1 MTRIAYVNGRYIRH
15 AEAAVSINDRAFLFA
30 DGIYEVIE
38 IFDGQ
43 LFDEAGHLERLA
55 RSAKELRLTLPVGAA
70 ALKLIL
76 RELVARNRVAYGHV
90 YLQITRGAAKR
101 DHFFPK
107 PGTPAT
113 LVAFAQKTDRAA
125 AEAKAQ
131 AGIKVISMP
140 DIRWKRPDIK
150 STSLLPNVLAK
161 QQAREAGAYEAW
173 LVDEEGFVTE
183 GASSNAWIVNAEGVL
198 VTRPADSSILRGIT
212 RTRRAGNGGGEK
224 CDCAGAPFFAC
235 GSASCAG
242 GFCDRRAPLWCC
254 LWSPST
260 AKRSAPERQGRWRC
274 RFERTFTLLRRFPR
288 PNNSRV
294 AERNLAYKA
303 RLRS

>member
-1 MTRIAYVNGRYIRH
+1 MQEEIKMTRVAYVNGRYIRH

-38 IFDGQ
+38 IFEGQ
-43 LFDEAGHLERLA
+43 LFDEEGHLERLA
-55 RSAKELRLTLPVGAA
+55 RSAKKLRLTLPVGAA
-70 ALKLIL
+70 ALKMIL

-90 YLQITRGAAKR
+90 YLQVTRGAAKR

-113 LVAFAQKTDRAA
+113 LVAFAQTADRAA
-125 AEAKAQ
+125 AEAKAR

-161 QQAREAGAYEAW
+161 QQARDAGAYEAW
-173 LVDEEGFVTE
+173 LVDEQGFVTE

-212 RTRRAGNGGGEK
+212 RTRVLEMA
-224 CDCAGAPFFAC
+224 A
-235 GSASCAG
+235 
-242 GFCDRRAPLWCC
+242 
-254 LWSPST
+254 
-260 AKRSAPERQGRWRC
+260 AKNMIVQERS
-274 RFERTFTLLRRFPR
+274 FTLAEAQAGQEAFVTGATTLVLPVVAIDGQQVGAGTPGPVALSLRAAIHCYAP
-288 PNNSRV
+288 V
-294 AERNLAYKA
+294 HEGK
-303 RLRS
+303 

>member
-1 MTRIAYVNGRYIRH
+1 MTRVAYVNGRYVRH

-38 IFDGQ
+38 VFEGQ

-55 RSAKELRLTLPVGAA
+55 RSAAELRLKLPVGEA
-70 ALKLIL
+70 ALKMIL
-76 RELVARNRVAYGHV
+76 RELVARNRVAFGHV

-107 PGTPAT
+107 AGTPAT
-113 LVAFAQKTDRAA
+113 LVAFAQNADRAA

-131 AGIKVISMP
+131 AGIKVISLP

-161 QQAREAGAYEAW
+161 QQAKDAGAYEAW
-173 LVDEEGFVTE
+173 LVDDSGFVTE
-183 GASSNAWIVNAEGVL
+183 GASSNAWIVNAEGLL

-212 RTRRAGNGGGEK
+212 RTRVLEMAATKNIIVQE
-224 CDCAGAPFFAC
+224 
-235 GSASCAG
+235 
-242 GFCDRRAPLWCC
+242 RR
-254 LWSPST
+254 
-260 AKRSAPERQGRWRC
+260 
-274 RFERTFTLLRRFPR
+274 FTLAEAQAGREAFLTGATTLVLPVVAIDGQSIGAGTPGPVALSLRAAIHAFAP
-288 PNNSRV
+288 V
-294 AERNLAYKA
+294 LKA
-303 RLRS
+303 K

>member
-1 MTRIAYVNGRYIRH
+1 MTQIAYVNGRYIRH

-38 IFDGQ
+38 IFEGQ
-43 LFDEAGHLERLA
+43 LFDEEGHLERLA

-70 ALKLIL
+70 ALKMIL

-90 YLQITRGAAKR
+90 YLQVTRGAARR

-113 LVAFAQKTDRAA
+113 LVAFAQKADRTA

-183 GASSNAWIVNAEGVL
+183 GASSNAWIVNADGVL

-212 RTRRAGNGGGEK
+212 RTRVLEMA
-224 CDCAGAPFFAC
+224 
-235 GSASCAG
+235 
-242 GFCDRRAPLWCC
+242 
-254 LWSPST
+254 T
-260 AKRSAPERQGRWRC
+260 AKNVIVQE
-274 RFERTFTLLRRFPR
+274 RRF
-288 PNNSRV
+288 SL
-294 AERNLAYKA
+294 AEAQAGREAL
-303 RLRS
+303 

>member
-38 IFDGQ
+38 IFEGQ
-43 LFDEAGHLERLA
+43 LFDEEGHLERLA

-70 ALKLIL
+70 ALKMIL

-90 YLQITRGAAKR
+90 YLQITRGAARR

-113 LVAFAQKTDRAA
+113 LVAFAQKADRAA

-212 RTRRAGNGGGEK
+212 RTRVLEMATAKNVIVQERRFSLAEAQAGREAFVTGATTLVLPVVAIDGQKIGAGTPGPLALALRA
-224 CDCAGAPFFAC
+224 DIHTY
-235 GSASCAG
+235 
-242 GFCDRRAPLWCC
+242 APL
-254 LWSPST
+254 
-260 AKRSAPERQGRWRC
+260 PE
-274 RFERTFTLLRRFPR
+274 
-288 PNNSRV
+288 PNDTRV
-294 AERNLAYKA
+294 AERILPIKRA
-303 RLRS
+303 

>member
-1 MTRIAYVNGRYIRH
+1 MTRIAYVNGRYVRH

-55 RSAKELRLTLPVGAA
+55 RSAKELRLTLPVGEA
-70 ALKLIL
+70 ALKIIL

-113 LVAFAQKTDRAA
+113 LVAFAQKADRAA

-131 AGIKVISMP
+131 AGITVISMP

-212 RTRRAGNGGGEK
+212 RTRVLEMATAKNVIVQERRFSLAEAQAGREAFVTGATTLVLPVVAIDGQKIGS
-224 CDCAGAPFFAC
+224 GAPGPLALALRADIHTF
-235 GSASCAG
+235 
-242 GFCDRRAPLWCC
+242 APL
-254 LWSPST
+254 
-260 AKRSAPERQGRWRC
+260 PE
-274 RFERTFTLLRRFPR
+274 
-288 PNNSRV
+288 PNDTRV
-294 AERNLAYKA
+294 AERILPIKRA
-303 RLRS
+303 

>member
-38 IFDGQ
+38 IFEGQ

-70 ALKLIL
+70 ALKMIL
-76 RELVARNRVAYGHV
+76 RELVARNRVAFGHV
-90 YLQITRGAAKR
+90 YLQVTRGAAKR

-113 LVAFAQKTDRAA
+113 LVAFAQTADRAA

-131 AGIKVISMP
+131 AGIKVISTP

-161 QQAREAGAYEAW
+161 QQARDAGAYEAW
-173 LVDEEGFVTE
+173 LVDEQGFVTE

-212 RTRRAGNGGGEK
+212 RTRVLEMA
-224 CDCAGAPFFAC
+224 A
-235 GSASCAG
+235 
-242 GFCDRRAPLWCC
+242 
-254 LWSPST
+254 
-260 AKRSAPERQGRWRC
+260 AKNMIVQERS
-274 RFERTFTLLRRFPR
+274 FTLAEAQAGREAFVTGATTLVLPVVAIDGQPVGAGTPGPVALSLRAAIHAFAP
-288 PNNSRV
+288 V
-294 AERNLAYKA
+294 LEGK
-303 RLRS
+303 

>member
-1 MTRIAYVNGRYIRH
+1 MQRGLKMTRFAYVNGRYVRH

-38 IFDGQ
+38 IFQGQ

-70 ALKLIL
+70 ALKVIL
-76 RELVARNRVAYGHV
+76 RELVARNRVIYGHI
-90 YLQITRGAAKR
+90 YLQVTRGAAKR

-113 LVAFAQKTDRAA
+113 MVAFAQMADRGA

-131 AGIKVISMP
+131 AGIKVISTP

-161 QQAREAGAYEAW
+161 QQARDAGAYEAW
-173 LVDEEGFVTE
+173 LVDERGFVTE
-183 GASSNAWIVNAEGVL
+183 GSSSNAWIVNAEGVL
-198 VTRPADSSILRGIT
+198 VTRQADSSILRGIT
-212 RTRRAGNGGGEK
+212 RTRVLEMA
-224 CDCAGAPFFAC
+224 A
-235 GSASCAG
+235 
-242 GFCDRRAPLWCC
+242 
-254 LWSPST
+254 
-260 AKRSAPERQGRWRC
+260 AKNMTVQERS
-274 RFERTFTLLRRFPR
+274 FTLAEAQAGREAFVTGATTLVLPVVAIDGQKVGAGTPGPVALSLRAAIHAFAPV
-288 PNNSRV
+288 SQGQ
-294 AERNLAYKA
+294 
-303 RLRS
+303 LRSRG